1 MTKSDAELL
10 EQHEKLAA
18 ELQTL
23 LIHDGLLAAVQAY
36 GVVFVGGSAALGFL
50 VRRDVDLNVR
60 LADDMDT
67 ATFFALGAALTRQF
81 LVQKASY
88 SNHFIRNW
96 PRFDHGLYWGVQL
109 KHSGTV
115 WKLDLWGYGPQR
127 FDAHRR
133 QHLALSQS
141 LSRIDRLAILRLK
154 DDLRDG
160 DGYRY
165 GASAQDIYTA
175 MTTADVRTM
184 EQFDLWRAQR
194 IAT

>member
-1 MTKSDAELL
+1 MSKTDAELF
-10 EQHEKLAA
+10 EQHEKLAS
-18 ELQTL
+18 ELQNL
-23 LIHDGLLAAVQAY
+23 LIRDGLLAIIQAF

-60 LADDMDT
+60 LPDDMDT
-67 ATFFALGAALTRQF
+67 GTFFAIGAAITRQF

-115 WKLDLWGYGPQR
+115 WKLDLWGYGPPR

-133 QHLALSQS
+133 QHLALVQS
-141 LSRIDRLAILRLK
+141 LTGIDRAAILRLK

-160 DGYRY
+160 DGYRFD
-165 GASAQDIYTA
+165 ATAHDIYA
-175 MTTADVRTM
+175 ALAAGVRTVDD
-184 EQFDLWRAQR
+184 FDRWRAQR

>member
-1 MTKSDAELL
+1 MSKTDAELL
-10 EQHEKLAA
+10 DQHHKLAA
-18 ELQTL
+18 ELHTL
-23 LIHDGLLAAVQAY
+23 LIQDGLLAAIQTF
-36 GVVFVGGSAALGFL
+36 GVVFVGGSAALGLL

-67 ATFFALGAALTRQF
+67 ASFFAIGAALTRQF

-96 PRFDHGLYWGVQL
+96 PRLDHGLYWGVQL

-133 QHLALSQS
+133 QYMELSRALSG
-141 LSRIDRLAILRLK
+141 IDRLAILRLK
-154 DDLRDG
+154 DELREG
-160 DGYRY
+160 EGYRF
-165 GASAQDIYTA
+165 GASAHDIYTA
-175 MTTADVRTM
+175 MTSAGARTPD
-184 EQFDLWRAQR
+184 EFDRWRAGR
-194 IAT
+194 IDK

>member
-1 MTKSDAELL
+1 MTKTDAELL
-10 EQHEKLAA
+10 EQHQTLAS

-23 LIHDGLLAAVQAY
+23 LIHDGLLSAIQAF

-50 VRRDVDLNVR
+50 VRRDVDINVR

-67 ATFFALGAALTRQF
+67 ATFFSIGAALTHQF

-96 PRFDHGLYWGVQL
+96 PRFDHGLYWGIQL

-133 QHLALSQS
+133 QHMALSQS
-141 LSRIDRLAILRLK
+141 LSGIDRAAILRLK
-154 DDLRDG
+154 DELRDG
-160 DGYRY
+160 AGYRHD
-165 GASAQDIYTA
+165 ATAQDIYTA
-175 MTTADVRTM
+175 MTTAGVRTV
-184 EQFDLWRAQR
+184 EEFDRWRAQR